1 MSFRWQSDELFN
13 HTNTSFTND
22 AVASPGD
29 KPIKYDH
36 IKAMSRPAGVEPA
49 ASAPSSQETADENRN
64 S

>member
-1 MSFRWQSDELFN
+1 MGFRWQSDELFN
-13 HTNTSFTND
+13 HTNTSFTNH
-22 AVASPGD
+22 AVASSND

-36 IKAMSRPAGVEPA
+36 IKATPYLAGVEPA